1 MKPRFVFVVI
11 VTVLIGTACSS
22 GSTTLKS
29 ATSKPT
35 TPAAPTAAPAGP
47 AARVVGRLRGGNGI
61 SLPSGA
67 GTPLPT
73 RGWVE
78 DEFAVEGTASSYRSD
93 TELPTDGRFTLTE
106 DTTAD
111 YRTRIVVRRPATPAT
126 FNGAVVVEWLN
137 VSGGLDAGP
146 DFTYASSELVR
157 GGYAWVGVS
166 AQRIGIE
173 GGPVAVP
180 IAAAIAAGAG
190 KGLRA
195 NDPARYGGLRHPGD
209 AFSYDM
215 FTQVARSLRAPKA
228 SNLLGPLRPDHILAI
243 GESQSA
249 FALTTYV
256 NGVQPITRAFD
267 GFLIHSRGG
276 AAAPLGVPDAGIDIA
291 GTVGGKP
298 TMLRTDLL
306 APILVVE
313 TETDLLGFLNNY
325 PARQPDTA
333 KIRQWEMAGTAHADA
348 YLIGAIA
355 DQIGCPTPTNA
366 GPGHFIVSAALHR
379 LNTWVRDGTPPPTAP
394 RLEIDATPAFVR
406 DEVGNVRGGIRTPL
420 VDAPVDTLSGE
431 AAGGSVACLLFG
443 STTPLS
449 AEQLNARYPTR
460 QAYLDAY
467 REATDVAI
475 KAGFVLAADR
485 ADLLKA
491 ANPNR
496 IAP

>member
-1 MKPRFVFVVI
+1 MKPRFVFMVM
-11 VTVLIGTACSS
+11 VTVLVGTACSS
-22 GSTTLKS
+22 GSTAANDAS
-29 ATSKPT
+29 PRPT
-35 TPAAPTAAPAGP
+35 TPAARAKPPAGP
-47 AARVVGRLRGGNGI
+47 AARVVGRLTGGNGI
-61 SLPSGA
+61 NLPSGA
-67 GTPLPT
+67 GTPIPKT
-73 RGWVE
+73 GWVE
-78 DEFAVEGTASSYRSD
+78 DEFAVEGTATSYRSD
-93 TELPTDGRFTLTE
+93 AEFPTNGRFALIE
-106 DTTAD
+106 DAAAD
-111 YRTRIVVRRPATPAT
+111 YRTRVVVRRPATPAK
-126 FNGAVVVEWLN
+126 FNGTVVVEWLN

-146 DFTYASSELVR
+146 DFTYASNELVR

-173 GGPVAVP
+173 GGPVAVR
-180 IAAAIAAGAG
+180 IEAAIAAGAG

-195 NDPARYGGLRHPGD
+195 NDPARYGGLHHPGD

-215 FTQVARSLRAPKA
+215 FTQVARALRAPEA
-228 SNLLGPLRPDHILAI
+228 SNMLGSLRPDRILAV

-276 AAAPLGVPDAGIDIA
+276 AAAPLGLPDAGIDIA

-298 TMLRTDLL
+298 TKLRTDLR

-313 TETDLLGFLNNY
+313 TETDLLGFLNDY

-333 KIRQWEMAGTAHADA
+333 NVRQWEMAGTAHADA

-366 GPGHFIVSAALHR
+366 GPGHFIVSAALHH
-379 LNTWVRDGTPPPTAP
+379 LNTWVRDGTAPPTAP
-394 RLEIDATPAFVR
+394 RLEIDTTPAFVR
-406 DEVGNVRGGIRTPL
+406 DDVGNAKGGIRTPL

-443 STTPLS
+443 STTPLT
-449 AEQLNARYPTR
+449 AAQLHARYPTR
-460 QAYLDAY
+460 QAYMDAY
-467 REATDVAI
+467 RTATDAAI

-485 ADLLKA
+485 AELLKA
-491 ANPNR
+491 ADPSR